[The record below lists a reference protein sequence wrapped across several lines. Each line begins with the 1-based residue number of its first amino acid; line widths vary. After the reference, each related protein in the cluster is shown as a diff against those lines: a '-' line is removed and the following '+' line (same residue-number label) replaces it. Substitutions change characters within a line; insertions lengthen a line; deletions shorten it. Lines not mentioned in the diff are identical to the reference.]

1 VWSQRDK
8 KPIRKTF
15 PTVTD
20 ALAWRQEAQVALR
33 RGTMRAPTATTL
45 AEAAEEWLPAAE
57 TCVVRTRSG
66 DPYKPS
72 ALRSYRQALRNKI
85 LPKLGHLRLS
95 AVTRNHLQDLVDDLL
110 AEGNAASTIRNAILP
125 VRAIYRRATDGDQV
139 AINPTLKLRLPA
151 VRGKRER
158 TARVDEAAALLSA
171 LPDQDRALWAT
182 ALYAGL
188 RRGELQALDW
198 ADIDLD
204 NNLINVVRAW
214 DQKAGPISPKSRAGE
229 RRVPIPKTLRQ
240 HLLTHRL
247 RQGHAHSGFVFA
259 NSHGRPFDP
268 GTILARARKAWRIA
282 AMQPIT
288 LHECRHTY
296 AAFMIAA
303 GINAKALSTYMGHTS
318 ITVTLDRYGHLL
330 PGNEHQAAT
339 ALDRWLNTQTE
350 HPWSQSPGA

>member
-1 VWSQRDK
+1 
-8 KPIRKTF
+8 
-15 PTVTD
+15 
-20 ALAWRQEAQVALR
+20 
-33 RGTMRAPTATTL
+33 MRAATRTTL
-45 AEAAEEWLPAAE
+45 NEAAEYWLAAAE
-57 TCVVRTRSG
+57 SGIVRTRSG

-72 ALRSYRQALRNKI
+72 ALRSYRQALESKV

-95 AVTRNHLQDLVDDLL
+95 AVTRNHLQDLVDALV
-110 AEGNAASTIRNAILP
+110 ASGNAPSTVRNTILP
-125 VRAIYRRATDGDQV
+125 LRAIYRRATDRDQI
-139 AINPTLKLRLPA
+139 AINPTLRLRLPA

-158 TARVDEAAALLSA
+158 TARADEAAALLTA
-171 LPDQDRALWAT
+171 LADEDRALWAT
-182 ALYAGL
+182 AFYTGL
-188 RRGELQALDW
+188 RRGELQALEW
-198 ADIDLD
+198 ADIDFD

-214 DQKAGPISPKSRAGE
+214 DQKVGPISPKSRAGE

-247 RQGHAHSGFVFA
+247 RQGHTREGFVFA

-268 GTILARARKAWRIA
+268 STILARARRAWHTA
-282 AMQPIT
+282 ELQPVT

-330 PGNEHQAAT
+330 PGNEHQAAK
-339 ALDRWLNTQTE
+339 ALDNWLETQPKRAAE
-350 HPWSQSPGA
+350 VPGS